1 MKTKY
6 NYCICFLVSVKEAV
20 MFAVRMTILVG
31 FLKDSG
37 WWRVVSP
44 PQNPAWHKMPV
55 SISLP
60 NGKHSCFLNPVLL
73 LLSKRDSH
81 TCSRL
86 ELIIH
91 DSCSTVNPCGIIIS
105 WTATFSE
112 MHYHCVL
119 KNTCNIHFSFVS
131 DNATLL
137 RMWKVNEAATIVK
150 R

>member
-1 MKTKY
+1 MEIKY
-6 NYCICFLVSVKEAV
+6 DHCIFFLVSVKEAV

-44 PQNPAWHKMPV
+44 RRNPAQHKMPV

-73 LLSKRDSH
+73 LLSKRNSH

-91 DSCSTVNPCGIIIS
+91 DSCSAVNPCGIIIS

-112 MHYHCVL
+112 MHYYYFL